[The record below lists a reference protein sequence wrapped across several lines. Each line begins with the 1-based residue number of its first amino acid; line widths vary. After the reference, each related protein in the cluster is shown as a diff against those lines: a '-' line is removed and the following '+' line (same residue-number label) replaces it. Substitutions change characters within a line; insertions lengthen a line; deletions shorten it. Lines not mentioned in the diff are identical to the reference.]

1 MDYDAKMSGIKG
13 KYVTTSDYN
22 KITSDK
28 LDAKIKQKELVN
40 KSDIS
45 SHVKKFWIK
54 HKTCT
59 ISKKSRIKSRAR

>member
-13 KYVTTSDYN
+13 KYVTTSDYT
-22 KITSDK
+22 KITSDI

-45 SHVKKFWIK
+45 SHVKKILN
-54 HKTCT
+54 
-59 ISKKSRIKSRAR
+59 